1 MSDLLRAGRAKEI
14 PPTARVKEVRRTG
27 RVEKVLRGG
36 GGALGLVEWFH
47 PGEHARVEESLGRL
61 RVLGITRLRTHIS
74 WAEYVNDGGAD
85 WYGWLVPRLAGEIEL
100 LPCVHFT
107 PPSLSRTGRTSGPPH
122 DLRAYADFIDHLITR
137 FDGMFPAVE
146 IWNEPNN
153 LLDWDWQQDHD
164 WLLFCEMAGAAAHWI
179 QARGL
184 KAVLGGPC
192 PADLNWLR
200 LMGERGLLNVLDAVG
215 LHGFPGT
222 WDAEARSWRGW
233 PALIASVRETVDGF
247 NPKLELWIT
256 ETGYSTWRN
265 DPFAQVTRFVEIAE
279 LPVERIYWYGLQDIA
294 ADVAVQEGLHFDER
308 HYHFGLYT
316 EAGSP
321 KLLGR
326 LLASGGLALAR
337 DIADAGAPKPALGKP
352 GLIGTKPALVTG
364 GAGFI
369 GTNLADR
376 LARDGEDVL
385 ILDSLAR
392 PGVEENLDWLR
403 RRHRGRLSVAIADL
417 RDTKAVADAARDASS
432 VFHLAG
438 QVAVTTSLVD
448 PLADFDINLRG
459 TINLLEALRRRS
471 EGAGS
476 EPVPLV
482 FASTNKVYG
491 DLADIRLSHN
501 DDAYLPIDP
510 LLRAH
515 GIGEARPLS
524 FHTPYGCSKG
534 AADQYVLDYARSFG
548 LPMVVLRMSCI
559 YGPRQL
565 GTEDQGWLAHFLLSA
580 LQDRPLSLYGDGR
593 QVRDV
598 LEVEDAVSAY
608 LAARDHAPLVA
619 GEAFNLGGGADNA
632 ITLLMLIE
640 EIERLTG
647 QRVRRDFHPWRTG
660 DQRYFVADTRR
671 ARQVLGLS
679 QPLGWRDGVA
689 RLLRWIE
696 TERPHLVGRSMATGQ
711 MIEGAA

>member
-1 MSDLLRAGRAKEI
+1 MPVVQTRNG
-14 PPTARVKEVRRTG
+14 P
-27 RVEKVLRGG
+27 
-36 GGALGLVEWFH
+36 LGLVEWFH
-47 PGEHARVEESLGRL
+47 PGEHARVEQSLARM
-61 RVLGITRLRTHIS
+61 RALGVTRLRTHIS
-74 WAEYVNDGGAD
+74 WAEYLNDGGEA
-85 WYGWLVPRLAGEIEL
+85 WYGWLVPRLAREVEL
-100 LPCVHFT
+100 LPCIHFT
-107 PPSLSRTGRTSGPPH
+107 PPSLSRTGRVNGPPR
-122 DLRAYADFIDHLITR
+122 DLTAYADFIDALITR
-137 FDGMFPAVE
+137 FHGLFGAIE

-164 WLLFCEMAGAAAHWI
+164 WLLFCEMAGAAAHWV
-179 QARGL
+179 QSRGL

-200 LMGERGLLNVLDAVG
+200 LMGERGLLGVLDAVG

-233 PALIASVRETVDGF
+233 ETLIASVRETVHAF

-256 ETGYSTWRN
+256 ECGYSTWRH
-265 DPFAQVTRFVEIAE
+265 DPFAQLSRFMEVVD
-279 LPVERIYWYGLQDIA
+279 LPVERVYWYGLQDVA

-308 HYHFGLYT
+308 HYHFGLHT
-316 EAGSP
+316 ESGAP

-326 LLASGGLALAR
+326 MLARGGLPLVR
-337 DIADAGAPKPALGKP
+337 EIAGAGLPKPALAGAR
-352 GLIGTKPALVTG
+352 PALVTG

-369 GTNLADR
+369 GSNLADR
-376 LARDGEDVL
+376 LARNGEDVL

-403 RRHRGRLSVAIADL
+403 RRHRGKLSVSIADL
-417 RDTKAVADAARDASS
+417 RDAGAVADAARDASS

-438 QVAVTTSLVD
+438 QVAVTTSLLD
-448 PLADFDINLRG
+448 PLADFEINLRG
-459 TINLLEALRRRS
+459 TINLLEALRRQHDR
-471 EGAGS
+471 GAG
-476 EPVPLV
+476 PVPLV

-501 DDAYLPIDP
+501 EDAYLPIDP
-510 LLRAH
+510 GLRAA
-515 GIGEARPLS
+515 GIGEDRPLS

-534 AADQYVLDYARSFG
+534 AADQYVLDYARSFD

-608 LAARDHAPLVA
+608 LAARDHAPQVK
-619 GEAFNLGGGADNA
+619 GEAFNLGGGPDNA
-632 ITLLMLIE
+632 ITLLMLID

-647 QRVRRDFHPWRTG
+647 QRVQRAFHPWRTG

-671 ARQVLGLS
+671 AREALGLRP
-679 QPLGWRDGVA
+679 PLGWRDGVA
-689 RLLRWIE
+689 RLKRWIE
-696 TERPHLVGRSMATGQ
+696 TERPHLVGRASSAPVPVMG
-711 MIEGAA
+711 GAA

>member
-1 MSDLLRAGRAKEI
+1 MTADPARPPVPAPAPVRAH
-14 PPTARVKEVRRTG
+14 
-27 RVEKVLRGG
+27 GG
-36 GGALGLVEWFH
+36 PLGLVEWFH
-47 PGEHARVEESLGRL
+47 PGEHARVEWSLERL
-61 RVLGITRLRTHIS
+61 RALGISRLRTHIS
-74 WAEYVNDGGAD
+74 WAEYVAEGGAD
-85 WYGWLVPRLAGEIEL
+85 WYDWLLPRLAGEVEL

-107 PPSLSRTGRTSGPPH
+107 PPSLSRTGRANGPPVV
-122 DLRAYADFIDHLITR
+122 LKAYADFVDHLITR
-137 FDGMFPAVE
+137 YRGRFDTVE

-153 LLDWDWQQDHD
+153 QLDWDWHQDQD
-164 WLLFCEMAGAAAHWI
+164 WLLFSEMAGNAAHWI
-179 QARGL
+179 RARGL
-184 KAVLGGPC
+184 KALLGGPS
-192 PADLNWLR
+192 PVDLNWLR
-200 LMGERGLLNVLDAVG
+200 LMGERGLLGTLDAVG

-222 WDAEARSWRGW
+222 WDSEARSWRGW
-233 PALIASVRETVDGF
+233 DALISAVRDTVHAF
-247 NPKLELWIT
+247 NPRLELWIT
-256 ETGYSTWRN
+256 EAGYSTWRR
-265 DPFAQVTRFVEIAE
+265 DPFAQLGHFNDVLD
-279 LPVERIYWYGLQDIA
+279 LPVERVYWYGLQDVG

-308 HYHFGLYT
+308 QYHFGLHD
-316 EAGSP
+316 AQGQP

-326 LLASGGLALAR
+326 LLASGGVPAMRAVLDAGLPRPALA
-337 DIADAGAPKPALGKP
+337 GAR
-352 GLIGTKPALVTG
+352 PALVTG

-369 GTNLADR
+369 GSNLADR
-376 LARDGEDVL
+376 LARNGEEVL
-385 ILDSLAR
+385 VLDSLAR
-392 PGVEENLDWLR
+392 PGVEENLHWLR

-417 RDTKAVADAARDASS
+417 RDEGAVADAARDASS

-448 PLADFDINLRG
+448 PLGDFDVNLRG
-459 TINLLEALRRRS
+459 TVNLLEALRRRAARP
-471 EGAGS
+471 GA

-501 DDAYLPIDP
+501 EDAYLPIDP
-510 LLRAH
+510 GLRAH
-515 GIGEARPLS
+515 GIGESRPLS

-593 QVRDV
+593 QVRDA
-598 LEVEDAVSAY
+598 LEVGDAVSAY
-608 LAARDHAPLVA
+608 LAARDQAPAVK
-619 GEAFNLGGGADNA
+619 GEAFNLGGGPDNA

-647 QRVRRDFHPWRTG
+647 RRVQRDVHPWRTG

-671 ARQVLGLS
+671 AREVLGLR
-679 QPLGWRDGVA
+679 QPLGWREGVA
-689 RLLRWIE
+689 RLKRWIE
-696 TERPHLVGRSMATGQ
+696 TERPHLVSRPGLTKAGTAPMLG
-711 MIEGAA
+711 GAA

>member
-1 MSDLLRAGRAKEI
+1 MPSA
-14 PPTARVKEVRRTG
+14 
-27 RVEKVLRGG
+27 
-36 GGALGLVEWFH
+36 ALGLVEWFH
-47 PGEHARVEESLGRL
+47 PGEHARVEASLVRM
-61 RVLGITRLRTHIS
+61 RELGITRLRTHIS
-74 WAEYVNDGGAD
+74 WAEYVNEGGED

-107 PPSLSRTGRTSGPPH
+107 PPSLSRTGRANGPPI
-122 DLRAYADFIDHLITR
+122 DLTGYADFIDHLITR
-137 FDGMFPAVE
+137 FPGMFDAVE
-146 IWNEPNN
+146 LWNEPNN
-153 LLDWDWQQDHD
+153 LLDWDWQHDQD
-164 WLLFCEMAGAAAHWI
+164 WLLFCEMAGAAAYWV

-192 PADLNWLR
+192 PSDLAWLR
-200 LMGERGLLNVLDAVG
+200 LMGERGLLGVLDAVG

-222 WDAEARSWRGW
+222 WDTEARSWPGW
-233 PALIASVRETVDGF
+233 HALIESVAKTVHAY
-247 NPKLELWIT
+247 NPALELWIT

-265 DPFAQVTRFVEIAE
+265 DPFAQLGRFLDVVD
-279 LPVERIYWYGLQDIA
+279 LPVQRIYWYGLQDVA
-294 ADVAVQEGLHFDER
+294 ADVSVQEGLHFDER
-308 HYHFGLYT
+308 HYHFGLHT
-316 EAGSP
+316 EAGAP

-326 LLASGGLALAR
+326 LLASGGVELVR
-337 DIADAGAPKPALGKP
+337 DIAAAGAPEPGLGKPALTT
-352 GLIGTKPALVTG
+352 IRPALVTG

-369 GTNLADR
+369 GSNLADR
-376 LARDGEDVL
+376 LARNGEHVL

-403 RRHRGRLSVAIADL
+403 RRHRGRLSVSIADL
-417 RDTKAVADAARDASS
+417 RDTQAIADSVRDASS

-448 PLADFDINLRG
+448 PLGDFDINLRG
-459 TINLLEALRRRS
+459 TLNLLEALRRRQDRHHGRAPS
-471 EGAGS
+471 D
-476 EPVPLV
+476 PVPLV

-501 DDAYLPIDP
+501 EDAYLPIDP
-510 LLRAH
+510 DLRAN
-515 GIGEARPLS
+515 GIGETRPLS

-608 LAARDHAPLVA
+608 LAARDHAPSVA

-647 QRVRRDFHPWRTG
+647 RRVARAFHPWRTG

-671 ARQVLGLS
+671 AQEVLGLS
-679 QPLGWRDGVA
+679 RPLGWREGVG
-689 RLLRWIE
+689 RLKRWIE
-696 TERPHLVGRSMATGQ
+696 TERPHLVRQSEPMMG
-711 MIEGAA
+711 GAA

>member
-1 MSDLLRAGRAKEI
+1 MKDERDD
-14 PPTARVKEVRRTG
+14 RVRSGPAAVQ
-27 RVEKVLRGG
+27 GG
-36 GGALGLVEWFH
+36 PLGLVEWFR
-47 PGEHARVEESLGRL
+47 PGEHERVEASLERMAA
-61 RVLGITRLRTHIS
+61 LGIERVRTHIS
-74 WAEYVNDGGAD
+74 WAEYVAPGGAD
-85 WYGWLVPRLAGEIEL
+85 WYGWLVPRLARAVEL

-107 PPSLSRTGRTSGPPH
+107 PPSLSRTGRVNGAPRELKS
-122 DLRAYADFIDHLITR
+122 YADFIDHLITR
-137 FDGMFPAVE
+137 HGGLFPAVE

-153 LLDWDWQQDHD
+153 LLDWDWQQDQD
-164 WLLFCEMAGAAAHWI
+164 WLLFCEMAGAAGHWI
-179 QARGL
+179 QQRGL
-184 KAVLGGPC
+184 KSVLGGPC

-200 LMGERGLLNVLDAVG
+200 LMGERGLFGVLDAVG

-222 WDAEARSWRGW
+222 WDTEARSWRGW
-233 PALIASVRETVDGF
+233 AALVESVRETVHAF

-265 DPFAQVTRFVEIAE
+265 DPFVQLMRFVDLVD
-279 LPVERIYWYGLQDIA
+279 LPVERVYWYGLQDVA

-326 LLASGGLALAR
+326 LLAEGGLPKVREVVAAGLPRPALA
-337 DIADAGAPKPALGKP
+337 
-352 GLIGTKPALVTG
+352 GTRPALVTG

-369 GTNLADR
+369 GSNLVDR
-376 LARDGEDVL
+376 LARGGEDVL

-392 PGVEENLDWLR
+392 PGVEENLEWLR
-403 RRHRGRLSVAIADL
+403 RRHRTKLSVAIADL
-417 RDTKAVADAARDASS
+417 RDNTAVADAARDASS

-448 PLADFDINLRG
+448 PIADFDINLRG
-459 TINLLEALRRRS
+459 TVTLLEALRRRS
-471 EGAGS
+471 NGGADA
-476 EPVPLV
+476 VPLV

-491 DLADIRLSHN
+491 DLADIALSHN
-501 DDAYLPIDP
+501 GDAYLPIDP
-510 LLRAH
+510 GLRAH
-515 GIGEARPLS
+515 GIDEARPLS

-548 LPMVVLRMSCI
+548 LPLVVLRMSCI

-580 LQDRPLSLYGDGR
+580 LQDRPLCLYGDGR

-598 LEVEDAVSAY
+598 LEVDDAVSAY
-608 LAARDHAPLVA
+608 LAARDHAPVVR

-647 QRVRRDFHPWRTG
+647 RRIQRTLHPWRTG
-660 DQRYFVADTRR
+660 DQRYFVADSRR
-671 ARQVLGLS
+671 ARMALGLPA
-679 QPLGWRDGVA
+679 PLGWRDGVA
-689 RLLRWIE
+689 RLKRWVE
-696 TERPHLVGRSMATGQ
+696 AERPHLVKARPGVSPLDPSKGEAFA
-711 MIEGAA
+711 IH

>member
-1 MSDLLRAGRAKEI
+1 MTTEPAR
-14 PPTARVKEVRRTG
+14 PPIQTRSG
-27 RVEKVLRGG
+27 P
-36 GGALGLVEWFH
+36 LGLVEWFH
-47 PGEHARVEESLGRL
+47 PGEHERVEWSLGRL
-61 RVLGITRLRTHIS
+61 RALGISRLRTHIS
-74 WAEYVNDGGAD
+74 WAEYVAEGGAD
-85 WYGWLVPRLAGEIEL
+85 WYDWLVPRLAAEVEL

-107 PPSLSRTGRTSGPPH
+107 PPSLSRTGRANGPPIVVKH
-122 DLRAYADFIDHLITR
+122 YADFIDHLLTRYRGR
-137 FDGMFPAVE
+137 FDTVE

-153 LLDWDWQQDHD
+153 QLDWDWQQDQD
-164 WLLFCEMAGAAAHWI
+164 WLLFSEMAGNAAHWI
-179 QARGL
+179 RTRGL
-184 KAVLGGPC
+184 KALLGGPS
-192 PADLNWLR
+192 PVDLNWLR
-200 LMGERGLLNVLDAVG
+200 LMGERGLLGTLDAVG

-222 WDAEARSWRGW
+222 WDSDARSWRGW
-233 PALIASVRETVDGF
+233 TALINSVRETVHAF
-247 NPKLELWIT
+247 NPRLELWIT
-256 ETGYSTWRN
+256 EAGYSTWRR
-265 DPFAQVTRFVEIAE
+265 DPFAQLGHFNDVLD
-279 LPVERIYWYGLQDIA
+279 LPVERVYWYGLQDVGSG
-294 ADVAVQEGLHFDER
+294 VAVQEGPHFDER
-308 HYHFGLYT
+308 QYHFGLHD
-316 EAGSP
+316 EQRQP

-326 LLASGGLALAR
+326 LLASGGVPAVRAVLEAGLNGGLA
-337 DIADAGAPKPALGKP
+337 KPALG
-352 GLIGTKPALVTG
+352 GTRPALVTG

-369 GTNLADR
+369 GSNLADR
-376 LARDGEDVL
+376 LARNGEKVL

-417 RDTKAVADAARDASS
+417 RDEAAVADAARDASS

-448 PLADFDINLRG
+448 PISDFDINLRG
-459 TINLLEALRRRS
+459 TVNLLEALRRRAARP
-471 EGAGS
+471 GAK
-476 EPVPLV
+476 PVPLV

-501 DDAYLPIDP
+501 GDAYLPIDP
-510 LLRAH
+510 DLRAH

-593 QVRDV
+593 QVRDA
-598 LEVEDAVSAY
+598 LEVGDAVSAY
-608 LAARDHAPLVA
+608 LAARDQAPAVK
-619 GEAFNLGGGADNA
+619 GEAFNLGGGPENA

-647 QRVRRDFHPWRTG
+647 RRVQRSFHPWRTG

-671 ARQVLGLS
+671 AREVLGLP
-679 QPLGWRDGVA
+679 QPLGWREGVA
-689 RLLRWIE
+689 RLKRWIE
-696 TERPHLVGRSMATGQ
+696 SERPHLVHRSAPILGTPVLG
-711 MIEGAA
+711 GAA